1 MEIVSTVHHNSPSRL
16 RAKSPLWQP
25 FCYSSALH
33 WGQKIN
39 SRHLRKFLRIVC
51 KLSVSIMSCCSW
63 LGLWFYMSV
72 ETAPWVK
79 LLTAPGCHRWG
90 ACWGTEQHFVN
101 SWQNLNRWSYGL
113 WNEMVLKCAAS
124 PAHLLATGRGGSDTD
139 EQLPSWEVILTCT
152 LLCRQQEKMHPQ
164 EITNLTGRVVFHQQ
178 WAALPVCSSGRTELK
193 QDKKKSCRGKTV
205 SKALNTQHRREQV
218 DTDCD
223 ETFCFLQCLAFLNM
237 SWWLWFPLL
246 HCSIKE

>member
-33 WGQKIN
+33 WGQKI
-39 SRHLRKFLRIVC
+39 RHLRKFLRIVC

-124 PAHLLATGRGGSDTD
+124 PAHLLATGRGGS
-139 EQLPSWEVILTCT
+139 EQMSCCLPGRWSSHAPCCAGSKRRCILRKSQTSQDVLFSISSEQHCLCAVLGGQSWNKTRRKAAEVKL
-152 LLCRQQEKMHPQ
+152 
-164 EITNLTGRVVFHQQ
+164 
-178 WAALPVCSSGRTELK
+178 SLK
-193 QDKKKSCRGKTV
+193 
-205 SKALNTQHRREQV
+205 L
-218 DTDCD
+218 
-223 ETFCFLQCLAFLNM
+223 
-237 SWWLWFPLL
+237 
-246 HCSIKE
+246 